1 MAAISKKEVEEVA
14 FLGRLEMSDAEL
26 DMFTGQLSQILEYAS
41 MLNEL
46 DIADVEPTSHV
57 IPMKNVFREDVARES
72 YPIEK
77 VLANAPEPS
86 GSFFRVPRVIDEGEG
101 H

>member
-1 MAAISKKEVEEVA
+1 MAISRDEVKQVA
-14 FLGRLEMSDAEL
+14 FLSRLEMSDDEL
-26 DMFTGQLSQILEYAS
+26 GKFTGQLSQILEYAS

-46 DIADVEPTSHV
+46 DMEDVPPTSHV
-57 IPMKNVFREDVARES
+57 VPMKNVFREDVAKES

-77 VLANAPEPS
+77 VLANAPEPL
-86 GSFFRVPRVIDEGEG
+86 GNFFRVPRVIDDGEG